1 MDNSYGMNIRVGTLN
16 LRNTSDR
23 WKERAPLLIEQLLA
37 LRPDIL
43 GLQEVRVPVKQARWI
58 VDQVNRRVPEDEAQY
73 RFYQTNKTGF
83 AGRLEGIA
91 IMSRLPI
98 LEKEWLDLQG
108 GSRIAQRVRVA
119 PYPGAA
125 FDFYN
130 THLHH
135 KRDADEMRLEQVV
148 RLLGWMDEHPGVP
161 QVLAGDFNAQPP
173 APPIQFVT
181 ERLRSAHVAV
191 HGREPDRTAPTPLS
205 EEWGAEGQV
214 IDYIFVNDLVDV
226 EEAWVT
232 FDKVDDGDERL
243 SASDHYGIAA
253 KIALRAADA

>member
-1 MDNSYGMNIRVGTLN
+1 MEDSYDTAIRVGTLN

-37 LRPDIL
+37 LRLDVL
-43 GLQEVRVPVKQARWI
+43 GLQEVRVPAKQARWI
-58 VDQVNRRVPEDEAQY
+58 VDQVNGRIGDDEAPY
-73 RFYQTNKTGF
+73 RFYQTNNTGF

-98 LEKEWLDLQG
+98 LEKEWLDLGG
-108 GSRIAQRVRVA
+108 GSRVAQRVRVT

-135 KRDADEMRLEQVV
+135 KDDADTLRLEQAA
-148 RLLGWMDEHPGVP
+148 RILGWIDERPGVP
-161 QVLAGDFNAQPP
+161 QVLVGDFNAQPP
-173 APPIQFVT
+173 APPVQFVT

-191 HGREPDRTAPTPLS
+191 HGREPERTVPTPLS
-205 EEWGAEGQV
+205 EEWGEEGM
-214 IDYIFVNDLVDV
+214 
-226 EEAWVT
+226 
-232 FDKVDDGDERL
+232 
-243 SASDHYGIAA
+243 
-253 KIALRAADA
+253 